1 MPTIRD
7 ERLKRWTEIGDAMSN
22 ANWLDARFKMDVLAA
37 NFQDVKEAFGKYNG
51 FKAKLEK
58 EYWAKVAIV
67 ERNAKKLDNSL
78 ARHKYRGGEYE
89 SLEWW
94 RTDELYKFVFR
105 LAVHYKM
112 FPEGIID
119 HRPRGYER
127 TPREAT

>member
-37 NFQDVKEAFGKYNG
+37 NFQDVKEAFEKYNG

-119 HRPRGYER
+119 HRPRG
-127 TPREAT
+127 REFPSRVSG